1 MAETEEESPSVGD
14 FFVNRDYTTKPFTF
28 VAPPQCK
35 YGEAPVTVNLDT
47 LEAASTD
54 FDMTGQIVW
63 SVSVLVSQ
71 YLCFV
76 AREEVQ
82 GAEAI
87 LELGAGCGLCGL
99 ACSKLGSASVTLTDN
114 EPEVLRVLERSAA
127 YTPHTRVC
135 DLDWGNEGS
144 HGRLEESTGRATW
157 PVIIGADVIYWSH
170 AVPLLFDTVAKL
182 LAPGG
187 VFILGFTNRR
197 NGLKEA
203 AEAAATSAGLVFDTV
218 DPHSFLPDPIPHV
231 FTAQLPLVTL
241 YRMRHK

>member
-1 MAETEEESPSVGD
+1 MSSEDDSPSVGD
-14 FFVNRDYTTKPFTF
+14 FFVNRDYKTKPFTF
-28 VAPPQCK
+28 LPPPQCK
-35 YGEAPVTVNLDT
+35 YGEAPLTFSVDT

-76 AREEVQ
+76 ARDEVQ

-99 ACSKLGSASVTLTDN
+99 ACSALGGRAITLTDN

-127 YTPHTRVC
+127 YTPHTTVC

-144 HGRLEESTGRATW
+144 HGRLETSTGRRTW
-157 PVIIGADVIYWSH
+157 PLILGADVIYWSH
-170 AVPLLFDTVAKL
+170 AVPLLFETVAKL

-203 AEAAATSAGLVFDTV
+203 AEAAADGAGLTFETV
-218 DPHSFLPDPIPHV
+218 DPKGFFPVPTPDV

-241 YRMRHK
+241 YRMKHK